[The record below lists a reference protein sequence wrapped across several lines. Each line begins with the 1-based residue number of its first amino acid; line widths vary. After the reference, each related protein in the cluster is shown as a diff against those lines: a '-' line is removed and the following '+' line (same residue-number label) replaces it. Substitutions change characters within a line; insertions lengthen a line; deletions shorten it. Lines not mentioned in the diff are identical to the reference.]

1 MREADGRE
9 VRVGLGSVATQLD
22 WAKARVGGGCGALRG
37 VPAHHAG
44 SRLDLFF
51 ASSAALMNLLDRYGR
66 DTRSKPRNSQSQE
79 QEDTCLWGRAL
90 CLLVSV

>member
-22 WAKARVGGGCGALRG
+22 WAGARVGGGCGALRG
-37 VPAHHAG
+37 VRAHHAG

-66 DTRSKPRNSQSQE
+66 DTRSKPQLTESR
-79 QEDTCLWGRAL
+79 DKR
-90 CLLVSV
+90 